1 MSHTLRPVYVLC
13 ICLSAAVPAGPAS
26 LCSPCIFPLSLRL
39 SALPVSLRQQ
49 NVLFCPLK
57 ALSENPNRLYKLFK
71 FSILIMSTYLR
82 TNFTDPVLNIWI
94 LFVFENL
101 PYPKGSHRPAMPS
114 KRELFSGSIR
124 QQHPLSGSIRQQ
136 HPHIIAATSAYNRYA
151 CQDCQDCAKLFLL
164 SCKGE
169 G

>member
-1 MSHTLRPVYVLC
+1 MSEARPGRVTYTASCICPVYLSLRSCTGWSCVSLLSL
-13 ICLSAAVPAGPAS
+13 CLSALPVS
-26 LCSPCIFPLSLRL
+26 LLSPCVSPLSLRL
-39 SALPVSLRQQ
+39 SALPASLRQQ

-136 HPHIIAATSAYNRYA
+136 HPHIMSV
-151 CQDCQDCAKLFLL
+151 
-164 SCKGE
+164 
-169 G
+169 

>member
-1 MSHTLRPVYVLC
+1 MSCVSVSPQLYRLVLRLFA
-13 ICLSAAVPAGPAS
+13 LPAS
-26 LCSPCIFPLSLRL
+26 LLSPCIFPLSLCL
-39 SALPVSLRQQ
+39 SALPVSLRSPCVSPLSLCLSALPASLRQQ

-136 HPHIIAATSAYNRYA
+136 HPHIIATSAYNSNIRI
-151 CQDCQDCAKLFLL
+151 
-164 SCKGE
+164 
-169 G
+169 